1 MVILIRAGV
10 YATLF
15 IGFLLV
21 FLPARVLSWSGITAP
36 ERSGIAQVLG
46 GTLAAAGAILA
57 VSCIVTFA
65 VIGRGTPAPFD
76 PPRRLVERGPYR
88 LLRNPMYVGAGAA
101 LLGAALYYESW
112 QLALY
117 AAGFLLVMELFVRL
131 YEEPILRKT
140 FGREYDDYCR
150 RVGRWWPRRAARPI
164 PPT

>member
-10 YATLF
+10 YAALF

-21 FLPARVLSWSGITAP
+21 FLPVRVLAWSGITAP
-36 ERSGIAQVLG
+36 ERLGIAQVLG
-46 GTLAAAGAILA
+46 GLLAAAGAMLA

-76 PPRRLVERGPYR
+76 PPRRLVVRGPYR